1 MFISIQP
8 DDPRPVYGQIAA
20 TIREQVH
27 QGVLRPGDELP
38 SVRELAR
45 ELGINLHTVR
55 HAYQILQSQG
65 VIHMRLGSRTR
76 VAPIRSTPA
85 TAEQIEQQITARLRE
100 LLTDAF
106 HLGISPQQF
115 RSLVEKAI
123 TQQVE
128 KG

>member
-8 DDPRPVYGQIAA
+8 NDPRPVYGQIAA
-20 TIREQVH
+20 AIKEQVH
-27 QGVLRPGDELP
+27 QGVLRAGDELP
-38 SVRELAR
+38 SVRELGR

-76 VAPIRSTPA
+76 VAPVRSTPA

-115 RSLVEKAI
+115 QSIVEKTI
-123 TQQVE
+123 THQAE